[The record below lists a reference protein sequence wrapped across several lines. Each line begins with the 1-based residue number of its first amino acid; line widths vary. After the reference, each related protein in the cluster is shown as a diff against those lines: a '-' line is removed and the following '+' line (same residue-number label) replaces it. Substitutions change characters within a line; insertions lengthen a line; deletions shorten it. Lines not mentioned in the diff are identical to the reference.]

1 MDGHYFGAHYIDD
14 FNDNTGHPYKWL
26 IPPTV
31 SQIRERKILN
41 RYTPLLLADIDE
53 ILDKYPHVMID
64 IDKGEDYP
72 KMLQECPR
80 PERMI
85 IETTTPYRYIAA
97 RAAGFP
103 YVAFDGY
110 DKEIIEELGIKILV
124 LDDAIDPNDPY
135 LQKYCK
141 EGGLL
146 LITGFKNAKDIPTD
160 FLQLNALFYVDEK

>member
-1 MDGHYFGAHYIDD
+1 
-14 FNDNTGHPYKWL
+14 
-26 IPPTV
+26 
-31 SQIRERKILN
+31 
-41 RYTPLLLADIDE
+41 
-53 ILDKYPHVMID
+53 MID
-64 IDKGEDYP
+64 IDKGEDYS

-80 PERMI
+80 PEQMI

-124 LDDAIDPNDPY
+124 LDDGIDPNDPY

-160 FLQLNALFYVDEK
+160 FLKLNALFYIDEKWLSF